1 MKDWRDWVAL
11 GLIFVVVTAACL
23 PVLLSGGKLN
33 DNGDFFQYASRHESV
48 RQSVLEYHTFPQRA
62 YWFGGGFPTIGDPED
77 PTLNP
82 LVVLSILFGPVVG
95 LKLIGYLGMLVG
107 GLATYALGRYILGY
121 TRWGALFAG
130 LIFGISLFI
139 PIRLHGGNPNEV
151 YAAFLPLCLLLVG
164 LACRGRRWALVVLPF
179 VFYTMMSDGK
189 LTCFMGMFYVGVV
202 CLLDAVPFF
211 GTLSR
216 DSQSKQVDFRP
227 VLACLVALGIT
238 FCIGMVRILPAL
250 EHINAKGGLSNMD
263 LFFYAETYNP
273 SGYNFE
279 RLWKE
284 PLGLDGKLDYTT
296 LGWIPV
302 LLFVASLVL
311 YWRKALPWGIALML
325 FGWLILTDNAPI
337 DLFKVFWGM
346 PIFNAVRQPPKYF
359 SFQIAFSIAVASGC
373 CFGVLSRLQ
382 WRWLEHLV
390 AVALIVGGLWFLF
403 PKTMN
408 FLHRTYN
415 FDMPKEFLTREP
427 EFYNVQ
433 GVDLRRARREPLQ
446 SVTYLNLMRG
456 VGTVDWYTG
465 IPLPEH
471 AAPKYFVHK
480 DGRVVLNPEYRGE
493 AFFLEAE
500 NQAEVTFRPNSISVE
515 VEVREPGVLVVNQNY
530 HPDWSVNRGECFERD
545 GLLAVRLD
553 EVGSYTVRMR
563 YWSRSF
569 CWGMALSGVSLG
581 VLMFMCWAYRSGRL
595 EAWTG
600 HSSQVVRRGSRAVL
614 WLIG

>member
-11 GLIFVVVTAACL
+11 GLIFVVVTSACL
-23 PVLLSGGKLN
+23 PVLLSGAQLN
-33 DNGDFFQYASRHESV
+33 NNGDFFQYASRHESV
-48 RQSVLEYHTFPQRA
+48 RRSVLEYHTFPQRA

-130 LIFGISLFI
+130 LIFGVSLFI
-139 PIRLHGGNPNEV
+139 PIRLHDGNPNEV

-164 LACRGRRWALVVLPF
+164 LACRGRRWALVILPF

-189 LTCFMGMFYVGVV
+189 LTCFMGMFYVVVV
-202 CLLDAVPFF
+202 CLLDVVPFF

-216 DSQSKQVDFRP
+216 EGRSGRVDFRP
-227 VLACLVALGIT
+227 LLVCLVALGMT
-238 FCIGMVRILPAL
+238 FCIGLVRILPAL

-263 LFFYAETYNP
+263 LFFYAETYAP
-273 SGYNFE
+273 SGYTFE

-284 PLGLDGKLDYTT
+284 PLGLAGKLDYTT

-302 LLFVASLVL
+302 LLFLVSLVL
-311 YWRKALPWGIALML
+311 YWRRALPWGIALVL

-337 DLFKVFWGM
+337 DLFKVFWHL

-373 CFGVLSRLQ
+373 CFGVLSRLR
-382 WRWLEHLV
+382 WRWVEHLV
-390 AVALIVGGLWFLF
+390 AVILIAGGLWFLF
-403 PKTMN
+403 PKAMN
-408 FLHRTYN
+408 FQHRTYN
-415 FDMPKEFLTREP
+415 FDMPEAFLTREP

-433 GVDLRRARREPLQ
+433 GVDLRRARRAPFEA
-446 SVTYLNLMRG
+446 VTYLNLMRG

-471 AAPKYFVHK
+471 AVPKYFVHK
-480 DGRVVLNPEYRGE
+480 EGRVVPNLEYRGE
-493 AFFLEAE
+493 AFFLEDG
-500 NQAEVTFRPNSISVE
+500 NQAEVTFRPNSISVA
-515 VEVREPGVLVVNQNY
+515 VVVRAPGVLVVNQNY

-553 EVGSYTVRMR
+553 EVGSYTVRLR

-569 CWGMALSGVSLG
+569 CWGVALSGLSLG
-581 VLMFMCWAYRSGRL
+581 VLVFMCWAYRSGRL

-600 HSSQVVRRGSRAVL
+600 HSSPLVRRGSQVVL